1 MSRDATPIDDECT
14 GLFLRATPCEQS
26 TRFTLRVAGHALLGG
41 GITPL
46 GHSCTS
52 AVGLQLCDSTAR
64 MKSNL
69 PFAAARQN
77 P

>member
-1 MSRDATPIDDECT
+1 MRPLSMTSVLAFFCVRRRVSSRPD
-14 GLFLRATPCEQS
+14 S
-26 TRFTLRVAGHALLGG
+26 TLRVAGHALLGG